1 MIPYYDLFAQYPKN
15 FRHIYQGTLEDCIET
30 MHKYAKTH
38 RKYIYQIGQPEEPNF
53 QYFNQNAEPITYK
66 QYKVLEL
73 FVII

>member
-1 MIPYYDLFAQYPKN
+1 MIPYYDLYAQYPKK
-15 FRHIYQGTLEDCIET
+15 FRQIYQGTLEDCIKA
-30 MHKYAKTH
+30 MHKYAKIH
-38 RKYIYQIGQPEEPNF
+38 GKYIYQIGHPEEPNF